1 MVIVDEEHVEEDEKH
16 IKFLLTLV
24 GKEITDLGNAK
35 LSMSFLLLN
44 SFFISSDILV
54 LTHALTAE
62 AVTGGPAMVETE
74 FTESKCS
81 EEIVDE
87 KVEGE
92 DEEQVTMLQLLR
104 KKVDLGNSNLRCLK
118 LSEFPILGIFTCT
131 LLAPIVI
138 VPLL

>member
-1 MVIVDEEHVEEDEKH
+1 MRR
-16 IKFLLTLV
+16 
-24 GKEITDLGNAK
+24 ITHLHGSAY
-35 LSMSFLLLN
+35 FT
-44 SFFISSDILV
+44 IP
-54 LTHALTAE
+54 LTAE
-62 AVTGGPAMVETE
+62 AVTGSPAMVETE

-87 KVEGE
+87 KVKGE

-104 KKVDLGNSNLRCLK
+104 KKIDLGNSNLRCLK

>member
-1 MVIVDEEHVEEDEKH
+1 MWIRSCILDGKIEEDRLRGVGTESRERECFVVIVDEEHVEEDEKH

-35 LSMSFLLLN
+35 LSMSFLLVN
-44 SFFISSDILV
+44 NFFISSDILV
-54 LTHALTAE
+54 LRHALTAE

-87 KVEGE
+87 KVEEE
-92 DEEQVTMLQLLR
+92 D
-104 KKVDLGNSNLRCLK
+104 G
-118 LSEFPILGIFTCT
+118 
-131 LLAPIVI
+131 
-138 VPLL
+138 